1 MSVSN
6 VITDHNSNYNVT
18 ISKNSNVTL
27 MSDILFGSP
36 PFPEPLQV
44 LLPHLKYPFLIC
56 LQFPTPYSR
65 PGSRTAS
72 AGETSQIP
80 QPDGAGPLSPTY
92 YSDTRLSS

>member
-1 MSVSN
+1 
-6 VITDHNSNYNVT
+6 
-18 ISKNSNVTL
+18 

-56 LQFPTPYSR
+56 LQVPTPYSR
-65 PGSRTAS
+65 PSTRTAS

-92 YSDTRLSS
+92 CSDIHVFLLKIFKKYIFFIDTCVFSKESVVP

>member
-1 MSVSN
+1 
-6 VITDHNSNYNVT
+6 
-18 ISKNSNVTL
+18 

-44 LLPHLKYPFLIC
+44 LLPHLNYLFLIC
-56 LQFPTPYSR
+56 LQFPTLYSR
-65 PGSRTAS
+65 PST

-92 YSDTRLSS
+92 CSDIHVFKNI